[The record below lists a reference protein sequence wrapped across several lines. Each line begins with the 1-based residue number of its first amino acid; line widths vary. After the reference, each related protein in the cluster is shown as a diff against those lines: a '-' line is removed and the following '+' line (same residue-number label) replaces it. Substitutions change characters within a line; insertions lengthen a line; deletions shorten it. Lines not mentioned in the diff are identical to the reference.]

1 MKHVLLNVL
10 ASAALLTA
18 CQNTPQQTLLQGEIN
33 GVETDTLILHY
44 QSLVISDRP
53 SNKDTIVMQNG
64 KFSFV
69 IPNDTLPS
77 EIWLYA
83 KPRGGNAKSARGM
96 QLFAFSGETVTL
108 SGDFPF
114 CKQEG
119 NAFHQAWNE
128 TQVLFRPYHQQMDSI
143 GKQLTELQN
152 KQAPREEVVALFNKE
167 FRPIRDRYNEVKTH
181 YVATHLDQSIS
192 LVFLYELGP
201 EATKQYL
208 HQLTPEVREGHF
220 AALYQLLQK
229 KLEGLQAKEE
239 IKKQIEAGKPA
250 PDFTLTDIEGKP
262 FSLSSLRGKYVVLD
276 FWGSWCGWCI
286 KGMPDMK
293 KYYLKYRQH
302 LEIVGIDC
310 RDTEEKWKK
319 AVQKHELP
327 WLHVRN
333 DETKDVTLQ
342 YAIEGYP
349 TKIIIDPEG
358 RIAKVVVG
366 EDPAFYKYLES
377 LLEFISNN

>member
-10 ASAALLTA
+10 ASAALLSA
-18 CQNTPQQTLLQGEIN
+18 CQNAPQQTLLQGEIN
-33 GVETDTLILHY
+33 GVETDTLVLHY
-44 QSLVISDRP
+44 QPLVISDRP

-96 QLFAFSGETVTL
+96 QLFAFPGETVTL

-152 KQAPREEVVALFNKE
+152 KQAPREEVIALFNKE

-293 KYYLKYRQH
+293 KYYQKYRQH

-366 EDPAFYKYLES
+366 EDPDFYKYLDR
-377 LLEFISNN
+377 LFK